1 MAETWFTKLKAL
13 DAHIATSQKTRAQG
27 VPQTATWNELR
38 EELERMV
45 PRPNRD
51 SETPPALTSN
61 LIERLKAPEWRAEE
75 SAVWAELRA
84 EFEALRLRIRA
95 DLDAYRSRKK
105 LERKGP

>member
-1 MAETWFTKLKAL
+1 MAETWFTTLKAL
-13 DAHIATSQKTRAQG
+13 DAHIATLQKTRAQG
-27 VPQTATWNELR
+27 APQTATWSKLQ
-38 EELERMV
+38 EELERIV
-45 PRPNRD
+45 PRSNGD

-61 LIERLKAPEWRAEE
+61 FIKQLETPKWTTEE

-105 LERKGP
+105 LEGKGS

>member
-13 DAHIATSQKTRAQG
+13 DAHIAALQKTRAHRA
-27 VPQTATWNELR
+27 PQTATWSKLR
-38 EELERMV
+38 EELERIV
-45 PRPNRD
+45 PRHNGD

-61 LIERLKAPEWRAEE
+61 LIERLKAPEWTAEE